1 MRALLIPLPMLCLL
15 ATACSD
21 DAEPGEGDFALIE
34 RDPVIARALH
44 DPLMSDPDLASR
56 NEANAVLG
64 FVDSDALPV
73 FKATSREAQAARDAL
88 RLELLEGG
96 TIPPLPQVQAGSGKA
111 PGPMTGAAQLLAMVG
126 APARCAAGLTEDFAL
141 AASLPPPAAIPP
153 LAMVMQA
160 GGSDAQDCRI
170 RIIRYASAAP
180 RADVLEYHHAR
191 AVRAGLEA
199 VRPGDSITARGTGAE
214 RLAVHVRTAPG
225 GLTGVT
231 LVYRAP

>member
-1 MRALLIPLPMLCLL
+1 MRALLLPLPLLCLM

-21 DAEPGEGDFALIE
+21 EVQQAKDDLDLIE
-34 RDPVIARALH
+34 RDPVLARALH

-56 NEANAVLG
+56 NEANAALG
-64 FVDSDALPV
+64 FADSHALPV
-73 FKATSREAQAARDAL
+73 FAASSQEAQAAREAL

-96 TIPPLPQVQAGSGKA
+96 AIPPLPRAEGDAGKML
-111 PGPMTGAAQLLAMVG
+111 GPMTSAAQLLSAVG
-126 APARCAAGLTEDFAL
+126 APAGCKAGLIADFAL

-153 LAMVMQA
+153 RAMVMQA
-160 GGSDAQDCRI
+160 GGADLADCRI

-180 RADVLEYHHAR
+180 REDVLEYHHTR
-191 AVRAGLEA
+191 ALRAGLKA
-199 VRPGDSITARGTGAE
+199 SRQGDTITAVGKGAE
-214 RLAVHVRTAPG
+214 RLAVHTRAAPG

>member
-1 MRALLIPLPMLCLL
+1 MRARLIPLAMLCLL
-15 ATACSD
+15 AVACSD
-21 DAEPGEGDFALIE
+21 DAEQAGDDFAMIE

-64 FVDSDALPV
+64 FADSDALPV
-73 FKATSREAQAARDAL
+73 FTATSQEAQAAREAL

-96 TIPPLPQVQAGSGKA
+96 AIPPLPQVQAGAGKA
-111 PGPMTGAAQLLAMVG
+111 PGPMTSAAELLATVG
-126 APARCAAGLTEDFAL
+126 APASCAAGLTEDFVL

-153 LAMVMQA
+153 RAMVMQA
-160 GGSDAQDCRI
+160 GGSDVKDCRI

-180 RADVLEYHHAR
+180 RVDVLEYHHAR

-214 RLAVHVRTAPG
+214 RLAVHVRAAPG